1 MTEIEGLAKFN
12 EQDVD
17 RAVNKFWKEVTTAT
31 LKSAKRPRLSIIG
44 GQPGAGKS
52 NTIRD
57 VAGNFNQNC
66 ISVNYDD
73 FREYHP
79 NAAKIYTLDDKDSGL
94 YSQFTNEF
102 MGRVGEEILNR
113 AFDNGYNVI
122 LEKTLK
128 SDNVKEYI
136 DLAINKGYDID
147 MHIVTCERSLSK
159 DAAERRF
166 QKAKKLYEKCSK
178 NAKRYSPPRKIPQ
191 EFHDLCCEKLG
202 ETVQKLSGS
211 YGDKIKNLRIIR
223 RDEFFKQSTV
233 FDKNL
238 GYDTTK
244 IKETIDCVISGKERK
259 LSDMEKAQIS
269 VMKSISKGLSGN
281 KIINKSRERVFGKE
295 KNNGGRFL
303 GN

>member
-1 MTEIEGLAKFN
+1 MTEIEELAKFN

-17 RAVNKFWKEVTTAT
+17 QIVNDFWKEVTTAT
-31 LKSAKRPRLSIIG
+31 LKSVKNPRLSIIG

-52 NTIRD
+52 NTIKD

-79 NAAKIYTLDDKDSGL
+79 NAAKIYALDDKDSGL

-102 MGRVGEEILNR
+102 MGRVGDKILNR

-147 MHIVTCERSLSK
+147 MHIVTCERSLSM

-166 QKAKKLYEKCSK
+166 QKAKIAYDQEGETL
-178 NAKRYSPPRKIPQ
+178 SPPRKIPQ
-191 EFHDLCCEKLG
+191 KFHDLCCEKLG
-202 ETVQKLSGS
+202 ETAQKLSDT
-211 YGDKIKNLRIIR
+211 YKDKIKNLRIVR
-223 RDEFFKQSTV
+223 RDKFFEQDIV
-233 FDKNL
+233 FDKSL

-244 IKETIDCVISGKERK
+244 IKETIDCLISGKERK

-269 VMKSISKGLSGN
+269 VMKSISKKHPFKAGL
-281 KIINKSRERVFGKE
+281 GKE
-295 KNNGGRFL
+295 KETDKEKIYDGRSFRD
-303 GN
+303 

>member
-1 MTEIEGLAKFN
+1 MTEIEELAKFN

-17 RAVNKFWKEVTTAT
+17 QVVNDFWDKKVIAT
-31 LKSAKRPRLSIIG
+31 LKSVKNPRLSIIG

-52 NTIRD
+52 NTIKD
-57 VAGNFNQNC
+57 VASNFNKNC

-73 FREYHP
+73 FRKGHP
-79 NAAKIYTLDDKDSGL
+79 NAAKIYALDDKDSGL

-102 MGRVGEEILNR
+102 MGRVGDKILNR
-113 AFDNGYNVI
+113 AFYNGYNVI

-147 MHIVTCERSLSK
+147 IHIVTCERSLSMK
-159 DAAERRF
+159 AAERRF
-166 QKAKKLYEKCSK
+166 QKAKIAYDQEGGAL
-178 NAKRYSPPRKIPQ
+178 SPPRKIPQ
-191 EFHDLCCEKLG
+191 EFQDLCCKKLG
-202 ETVQKLSGS
+202 ETTQKLSDT

-223 RDEFFKQSTV
+223 RDESFEQKVV
-233 FDKNL
+233 FDKNS
-238 GYDTTK
+238 GYDVTK
-244 IKETIDCVISGKERK
+244 IKETIDCLISGKERK

-303 GN
+303 GD

>member
-1 MTEIEGLAKFN
+1 MTEIEELAKFN

-17 RAVNKFWKEVTTAT
+17 RIVNKFWKEATTAT
-31 LKSAKRPRLSIIG
+31 LKSVKNPRLSIIG

-52 NTIRD
+52 NTIKD

-73 FREYHP
+73 FRKDHP
-79 NAAKIYTLDDKDSGL
+79 NAAKIYALDDKDSGL

-102 MGRVGEEILNR
+102 MGRVGDKILNR

-147 MHIVTCERSLSK
+147 MHIVTCERSLSM

-166 QKAKKLYEKCSK
+166 QKAKKLYEKCNK
-178 NAKRYSPPRKIPQ
+178 NAKKYSPPRKIPQ
-191 EFHDLCCEKLG
+191 EFQDLCCKKLG
-202 ETVQKLSGS
+202 GTVQKLSDA

-223 RDEFFKQSTV
+223 RDESFQQKVV
-233 FDKNL
+233 FDKSS
-238 GYDTTK
+238 GYDATK
-244 IKETIDCVISGKERK
+244 IKETIDCLISGKERK

-281 KIINKSRERVFGKE
+281 KIINQSRERVFGKE
-295 KNNGGRFL
+295 KNDGGRSL
-303 GN
+303 GD

>member
-1 MTEIEGLAKFN
+1 MTEIEELAKFN

-17 RAVNKFWKEVTTAT
+17 RIVNKFWKKFAPV
-31 LKSAKRPRLSIIG
+31 LKSVKNPRLSIIG

-52 NTIRD
+52 NTIKD

-73 FREYHP
+73 FRKDHP
-79 NAAKIYTLDDKDSGL
+79 NAAKIYALDDKDSGL

-102 MGRVGEEILNR
+102 MGRVGDKILNR

-147 MHIVTCERSLSK
+147 MHIVTCERSLSME
-159 DAAERRF
+159 AAERRF
-166 QKAKKLYEKCSK
+166 QEAKIAYDQEGGVL
-178 NAKRYSPPRKIPQ
+178 SPPRKIPQ
-191 EFHDLCCEKLG
+191 EFQDLCCKKLG
-202 ETVQKLSGS
+202 GTVQKLSDT

-223 RDEFFKQSTV
+223 RDESFEQKVV
-233 FDKNL
+233 FDKNS
-238 GYDTTK
+238 GYDVTK
-244 IKETIDCVISGKERK
+244 IKETIDCLISGKERK

-281 KIINKSRERVFGKE
+281 KIINQSRERVFGKE
-295 KNNGGRFL
+295 KNDGGGRSFED
-303 GN
+303 

>member
-1 MTEIEGLAKFN
+1 MTEIEELAKFN

-17 RAVNKFWKEVTTAT
+17 RIVNKFWKEVTTAT
-31 LKSAKRPRLSIIG
+31 LKSVKNPRLSIIG

-52 NTIRD
+52 NTIKD

-73 FREYHP
+73 FRKDHP
-79 NAAKIYTLDDKDSGL
+79 NAAKIYALDDKDSGL

-102 MGRVGEEILNR
+102 MGRVGDKILNR

-147 MHIVTCERSLSK
+147 MHIVTCERSLSMK
-159 DAAERRF
+159 AAERRF
-166 QKAKKLYEKCSK
+166 QKAKIAYDQEGGAL
-178 NAKRYSPPRKIPQ
+178 SPPRKIPQ
-191 EFHDLCCEKLG
+191 EFQDLCCKKLG
-202 ETVQKLSGS
+202 GTVQKLSDA

-223 RDEFFKQSTV
+223 RDESFQQKVV
-233 FDKNL
+233 FDKNS
-238 GYDTTK
+238 GYDVTK
-244 IKETIDCVISGKERK
+244 IKETIDCLISGKERK

-281 KIINKSRERVFGKE
+281 KIINQSRERVFGKE
-295 KNNGGRFL
+295 KGGGGGRSFED
-303 GN
+303 

>member
-1 MTEIEGLAKFN
+1 MTEIEELAKFN

-17 RAVNKFWKEVTTAT
+17 QVVNDFWDKKVIAT
-31 LKSAKRPRLSIIG
+31 LKSVKNPRLSIIG

-52 NTIRD
+52 NTIKD

-73 FREYHP
+73 FRKDHP
-79 NAAKIYTLDDKDSGL
+79 NAAKIYALDDKDSGL

-102 MGRVGEEILNR
+102 MGRVGDKILNR

-147 MHIVTCERSLSK
+147 MHIVTCERSLSME
-159 DAAERRF
+159 AAERRF
-166 QKAKKLYEKCSK
+166 QEAKIAYDQEGGV
-178 NAKRYSPPRKIPQ
+178 RSPPRKIPQ
-191 EFHDLCCEKLG
+191 KFHDLCCEKLG
-202 ETVQKLSGS
+202 ETTQKLSDT

-223 RDEFFKQSTV
+223 RDKFFEQDIV
-233 FDKNL
+233 FDKSL

-244 IKETIDCVISGKERK
+244 IKETIDCLISGKERK

-269 VMKSISKGLSGN
+269 VMKRVSEIRPFKTGSD
-281 KIINKSRERVFGKE
+281 REKEIAKE
-295 KNNGGRFL
+295 KIDDGRSFED
-303 GN
+303 

>member
-1 MTEIEGLAKFN
+1 MFEDIKKWDYTMDGNDFEAMMVKN
-12 EQDVD
+12 
-17 RAVNKFWKEVTTAT
+17 
-31 LKSAKRPRLSIIG
+31 PRLSIIG

-52 NTIRD
+52 NTIKD

-73 FREYHP
+73 FRKGHP
-79 NAAKIYTLDDKDSGL
+79 NAAKIYALDDKDSGL

-102 MGRVGEEILNR
+102 MGRVGDKILNR

-147 MHIVTCERSLSK
+147 MHIVTCERSLSME
-159 DAAERRF
+159 AAERRF
-166 QKAKKLYEKCSK
+166 QEAKIAYDQEGGAL
-178 NAKRYSPPRKIPQ
+178 SPPRKIPRK
-191 EFHDLCCEKLG
+191 FHDLCCEKLG
-202 ETVQKLSGS
+202 ETTQKLSDT

-223 RDEFFKQSTV
+223 RDESFQQKVV
-233 FDKNL
+233 FDKSS
-238 GYDTTK
+238 GYDATK
-244 IKETIDCVISGKERK
+244 IKETIDCLISGKERK

-269 VMKSISKGLSGN
+269 VMKRVSEIRPFKTGSE
-281 KIINKSRERVFGKE
+281 REKEIAKE
-295 KNNGGRFL
+295 KIDDGRSFED
-303 GN
+303 